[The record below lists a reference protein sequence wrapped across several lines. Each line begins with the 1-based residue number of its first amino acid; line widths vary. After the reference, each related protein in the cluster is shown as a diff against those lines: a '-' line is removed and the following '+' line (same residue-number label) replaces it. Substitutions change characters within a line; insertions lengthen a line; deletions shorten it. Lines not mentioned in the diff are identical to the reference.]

1 MIPCFSLYLAL
12 FIAGFIGY
20 IFLALTMG
28 DAFILYPSSILLFF
42 FLIVGTSVFVFESL
56 KMMQMKLR

>member
-1 MIPCFSLYLAL
+1 MIPRFSLYLAL

-28 DAFILYPSSILLFF
+28 DAFILYPSRIVLFF
-42 FLIVGTSVFVFESL
+42 FLIEGRDGLVSAL
-56 KMMQMKLR
+56 IDYKWR